1 MPPLDNTDN
10 LITKSVQS
18 QDGITKMMFTRKLD
32 TSDEQDITLT
42 GCIYLLW
49 AYGDAFSDEI
59 LLYHSSSRGVASNIV
74 CFPEPDVCPPGMY
87 CIHSYYIIVFCF
99 SCMLC
104 VEMCIG
110 YCESSNG
117 VAAYN
122 Y

>member
-18 QDGITKMMFTRKLD
+18 QDGITKMMFTRKLN

-49 AYGDAFSDEI
+49 AYGNAISDEV
-59 LLYHSSSRGVASNIV
+59 LFYHTSRGVASNIV
-74 CFPEPDVCPPGMY
+74 CFPEPDVCPGMY
-87 CIHSYYIIVFCF
+87 CIHSYYIIFFLF

-104 VEMCIG
+104 VEVCIG
-110 YCESSNG
+110 HYES
-117 VAAYN
+117 
-122 Y
+122 